1 MELCAERSSFSNV
14 LATRLQNSGD
24 AQFSG
29 LLENWC
35 ETIFLL
41 TCYII
46 QTLKQRG
53 FYLTRI
59 DDHFMHEVA
68 NTPRGRGVLACIQC
82 GRCTSSCP
90 VSRVVQEHNPRKLME
105 MTILGLRSDLMDG
118 PLPWYCLSCFTCL
131 DRCPQGGDVGET
143 MFAIRNLVAKEGN
156 VPGGI
161 LAQGKSLYEN
171 GRVVT
176 PTRMTLIQR
185 EKQGLGKVPSVDVE
199 AVQKIL
205 KKTCFDRL
213 LTKGT

>member
-1 MELCAERSSFSNV
+1 
-14 LATRLQNSGD
+14 
-24 AQFSG
+24 
-29 LLENWC
+29 
-35 ETIFLL
+35 
-41 TCYII
+41 
-46 QTLKQRG
+46 
-53 FYLTRI
+53 
-59 DDHFMHEVA
+59 
-68 NTPRGRGVLACIQC
+68 
-82 GRCTSSCP
+82 
-90 VSRVVQEHNPRKLME
+90 ME

-156 VPGGI
+156 VPKGI

-176 PTRMTLIQR
+176 ATRMALIQR
-185 EKQGLGKVPSVDVE
+185 EKQGLGEVPSVDVE

-213 LTKGT
+213 ITKGT